1 MNIISGSRLGPYEME
16 KRIGAGGMGEVW
28 RAVDTRLGRNVAVK
42 ILPAEFAHD
51 AQLRIRLQREA
62 KAISQ
67 LNHPNICTLHD
78 VGNENGVHY
87 LVMELLEGESLL
99 DRLTR
104 GALPVEQVLR
114 YGVEIA
120 SALDR
125 AHREGIV
132 HRDLKPGNIFLTK
145 SGAKLL
151 DFGLAQTAV
160 PPRARDATEEKR
172 LTEEGMVVG
181 TVQYMAPEQIS
192 GAAVDTRTD
201 IFAFGAVLY
210 EMVTGVVAFDG
221 ENRMSLAAAILSGE
235 PRPLRKLQPLAPLAL
250 DRVIRTCLAKDP
262 DDRWQSAHDVMLELL
277 WIGESKPQTAAV
289 ETPPPR
295 RNWMAWSVAAAAAVV
310 AAILAIAYLRARSPP
325 PPSLRTSIVAP
336 AGVVPTFNIE
346 NCGSLTISPDGRYV
360 TFAAKGPDGKT
371 MLWLRP
377 LDGEAR
383 PIPGTET
390 ATFPFWSP
398 DSKAIAFFA
407 EGKLKKTDLTGAV
420 PASLCDVQ
428 LEPRP
433 GSWNRDGTILFSPT
447 SFSPIFRISA
457 AGGAATPVTKLDA
470 GETTHRWATFLPDGK
485 HFLYMAGTHASGTKS
500 ETNAI
505 YVDSIDKP
513 GRKLLLRARS
523 NVVYVD
529 GHLLYARDTTLVAHP
544 FDPKTLEPT
553 GDPVPVAKD
562 VQYAPDYFF
571 SIFSVSQQGTLLYVG
586 ASSDKSV
593 LRVCDR
599 AGKELEIIGEP
610 DVYRDVAVS
619 PDGKRL
625 ALTIVDPATAVANIW
640 LHDLQRNVRTR
651 FTFATSDRD
660 NPVWSPDGKRI
671 AYTGALADGDLFL
684 KDVEGSAAEDL
695 VYHGRAVR
703 APTGFSPDGKEILF
717 TANDYFGKTAEDV
730 WVVAAARGS
739 AAHPVVQTKARETGA
754 VFSTDGRWVAY
765 VSNETGQYEVF
776 VTRYPNAG
784 GKLQVSTNGG
794 TGPHWRS
801 DGRELLFLAPDG
813 KLLVAPVE
821 TEGASI
827 QFGKAVP
834 LFALGDSAASDCL
847 PDHSRWFIAKPV
859 AWNPVMNVVT
869 NWQASTARPR

>member
-1 MNIISGSRLGPYEME
+1 MNIISGSRLGPYEMD

-28 RAVDTRLGRNVAVK
+28 RAVDTRLGRSVAIK

-51 AQLRIRLQREA
+51 AQLRIRFQREA
-62 KAISQ
+62 KAISH

-87 LVMELLEGESLL
+87 LVMELLEGESLA
-99 DRLTR
+99 DRLAK
-104 GALPVEQVLR
+104 GPLPVEQVLR

-132 HRDLKPGNIFLTK
+132 HRDLKPGNIFLTR

-151 DFGLAQTAV
+151 DFGLAQTAMSG
-160 PPRARDATEEKR
+160 AHDAVTVTEQKR
-172 LTEEGMVVG
+172 LTGEGMVVG
-181 TVQYMAPEQIS
+181 TIQYMAPEQVS
-192 GAAVDTRTD
+192 STAVDARTD

-221 ENRMSLAAAILSGE
+221 SNRMSLSAAILSDE
-235 PRPLRKLQPLAPLAL
+235 PRPIAKLQPLAPPAL
-250 DRVIRTCLAKDP
+250 GRVIRTCLAKDP
-262 DDRWQSAHDVMLELL
+262 DDRWQSAHDVMLELR
-277 WIGESKPQTAAV
+277 WIAENKPASTAAG
-289 ETPPPR
+289 EPPPR
-295 RNWMAWSVAAAAAVV
+295 NRMAWAVAAAAVIA
-310 AAILAIAYLRARSPP
+310 AAILAVAYVRAPRAM

-336 AGVVPTFNIE
+336 TGVVPVFNIE
-346 NCGSLTISPDGRYV
+346 NCGSLTISPDGRYA
-360 TFAAKGPDGKT
+360 TFAAKGPEGKP

-383 PIPGTET
+383 PIPGSET

-407 EGKLKKTDLTGAV
+407 EGKLKKADLSGAV

-457 AGGAATPVTKLDA
+457 AGGAPTPVTKLDVS
-470 GETTHRWATFLPDGK
+470 ETTHRWAAFLPDGQ

-505 YVDSIDKP
+505 YVDSLDKP

-523 NVVYVD
+523 NVVYVA
-529 GHLLYARDTTLVAHP
+529 GHLLYARDTTLVAQP
-544 FDPKTLEPT
+544 FDPKALDLT
-553 GDPVPVAKD
+553 GDVIEVAKD

-593 LRVCDR
+593 LRTYDR
-599 AGKELEIIGEP
+599 AGKELEVIGEP
-610 DVYRDVAVS
+610 DVYRDVAIS

-625 ALTIVDPATAVANIW
+625 ALTIVDHATGVSNIW
-640 LHDLQRNVRTR
+640 IHDLLRNIRTR
-651 FTFATSDRD
+651 FTFATSDRG

-671 AYTGALADGDLFL
+671 AYTGALADGDLFV
-684 KDVEGSAAEDL
+684 KDIEGSAPEEL
-695 VYHGRAVR
+695 VYHDRAVR
-703 APTGFSPDGKEILF
+703 APTGFSPEGKEILF

-730 WVVAAARGS
+730 WTVAAVRGA
-739 AAHPVVQTKARETGA
+739 AAHPVVSTKARETGA
-754 VFSTDGRWVAY
+754 VFSADRQWIAY
-765 VSNETGQYEVF
+765 VSNESGQYEVY

-784 GKLQVSTNGG
+784 GKLQVSMNGG
-794 TGPHWRS
+794 SGPHWRS
-801 DGRELLFLAPDG
+801 DGRELLYLAPDA
-813 KLLVAPVE
+813 KVLVVPVE
-821 TEGASI
+821 TQGTSL
-827 QFGKAVP
+827 QFGKPAP
-834 LFALGDSAASDCL
+834 LFSLGDSVASDYL

-869 NWQASTARPR
+869 NWQSSTVRK